1 MCKSVKSPS
10 DKKEKKLFQ
19 RQCTV
24 QTIHTIIILEFDLR
38 SSQHP
43 AKNPKFFF
51 HILMLLIV
59 SQELI
64 IVVIWYNGKKLASF
78 PEKTK

>member
-1 MCKSVKSPS
+1 MCKSVESPS

-43 AKNPKFFF
+43 AKKSKVFLSYFNAVDS
-51 HILMLLIV
+51 ITRINNSSNLV
-59 SQELI
+59 Q
-64 IVVIWYNGKKLASF
+64 WKK
-78 PEKTK
+78 TC